1 VRVGIGLISRAGM
14 MVIGLVRGVSMR
26 LGGLLGVM
34 GEIRLEIR
42 GDEMIFDFLFLLTL
56 LITEL
61 VSDW

>member
-1 VRVGIGLISRAGM
+1 VRVPIGLISRAGM

>member
-1 VRVGIGLISRAGM
+1 
-14 MVIGLVRGVSMR
+14 MR